1 MKSEPLGCC
10 RVSQPQRKMR
20 HKVEAWEKG
29 RKMEDP
35 LVVGEKNW

>member
-10 RVSQPQRKMR
+10 GVSQPWRKMR
-20 HKVEAWEKG
+20 HRVEAQEKE